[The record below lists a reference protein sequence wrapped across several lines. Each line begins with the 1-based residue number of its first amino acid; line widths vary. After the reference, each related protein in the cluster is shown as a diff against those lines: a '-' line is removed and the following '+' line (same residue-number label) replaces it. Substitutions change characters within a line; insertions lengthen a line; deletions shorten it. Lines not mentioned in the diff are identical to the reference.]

1 MNSLKRQR
9 EIQAAATA
17 GPWGP
22 CAGSGGCRMTGIKTY
37 ENNPVIICDVEP
49 DYTLNQRDSVYLRHG
64 DMGRRGNLNFICESR
79 TDWPELTDWAERAW
93 QLLDLMSDRLM
104 NLAPTPNAD
113 LLDDVEKLL
122 AELPE

>member
-1 MNSLKRQR
+1 MNSLKRQK

-17 GPWGP
+17 DPILIRYEH
-22 CAGSGGCRMTGIKTY
+22 GGGRSYILTPKRKL
-37 ENNPVIICDVEP
+37 VA
-49 DYTLNQRDSVYLRHG
+49 DYYHEEDREFYHT
-64 DMGRRGNLNFICESR
+64 SR